1 MTTTTMNTTE
11 EQRQQ
16 KQERLDSNRAIWAL
30 HIFTG
35 KRSLDNLPEPY
46 LILYD
51 RQPLDISTVPGAIN
65 TIARE
70 KGYQL
75 VSITPSTHNMIQA
88 IMEKI

>member
-1 MTTTTMNTTE
+1 MD
-11 EQRQQ
+11 
-16 KQERLDSNRAIWAL
+16 QEKEVMQESRDAHRAIWAQD
-30 HIFTG
+30 IFLG

-51 RQPLDISTVPGAIN
+51 RESLDFSTVPGAIN